1 MQLVQELRKAPTVH
15 DLCASHA
22 FVQHRCGARR
32 PNRCARADTTMRST
46 MLLTTAGLLAA
57 GLRPSTRLCAKSIFR
72 GPETPTREARA
83 ANAALAEAGELL
95 NSGDG
100 EAAVHALVMHA
111 DALLACDGATL
122 SALCGDDVALAEL
135 TSDVLEAVSE
145 EALDLD
151 HERKTL
157 LKKLIQAA
165 QTSEEEVD
173 QVLEEAGD
181 LLIETAF
188 VDYLD
193 GEAQRLAAES
203 DAEAR
208 LLELLDALRFRVIQ
222 SLGMQIFGAGAEA
235 LKRVLSIEDSVMREE
250 AFRNALESCDV
261 DAQCDSAG
269 ILAALDETLRDVTLR
284 GDAHPDLVEAL
295 QGLAEIAA
303 EYDFGYSEPADDE
316 SR

>member
-1 MQLVQELRKAPTVH
+1 MLGARLRNRFVA
-15 DLCASHA
+15 HA
-22 FVQHRCGARR
+22 YTTKRTQCGA
-32 PNRCARADTTMRST
+32 PCAACSRAPASPV
-46 MLLTTAGLLAA
+46 AA
-57 GLRPSTRLCAKSIFR
+57 GLRPSTRLYAKRIFR
-72 GPETPTREARA
+72 GPETPTRETRE
-83 ANAALAEAGELL
+83 ANAALAEAGDLL
-95 NSGDG
+95 NKGDG
-100 EAAVHALVMHA
+100 EAAIHALVMHA

-122 SALCGDDVALAEL
+122 SALCGDDEALAEL
-135 TSDVLEAVSE
+135 ASDVLEAVSE

-151 HERKTL
+151 HERKAL

-165 QTSEEEVD
+165 QTSEDVD
-173 QVLEEAGD
+173 RVLEEAGD

-193 GEAQRLAAES
+193 GEAQSLAAES

-222 SLGMQIFGAGAEA
+222 SLGHADFRGGRGGLEA
-235 LKRVLSIEDSVMREE
+235 PLSIEDSVMREE

-284 GDAHPDLVEAL
+284 GDAHEHPGGPPV
-295 QGLAEIAA
+295 GLAEIAA
-303 EYDFGYSEPADDE
+303 EHDFGYSEPVDDE

>member
-1 MQLVQELRKAPTVH
+1 
-15 DLCASHA
+15 
-22 FVQHRCGARR
+22 
-32 PNRCARADTTMRST
+32 MRST
-46 MLLTTAGLLAA
+46 LRHLLTTGLLVAA
-57 GLRPSTRLCAKSIFR
+57 GLRPSTRLYAKKIFR
-72 GPETPTREARA
+72 GPETPTRETRE
-83 ANAALAEAGELL
+83 ANAALAEAGDLL
-95 NSGDG
+95 NKGDG
-100 EAAVHALVMHA
+100 EAAIHALVMHA

-122 SALCGDDVALAEL
+122 SALCGDDAALAEL
-135 TSDVLEAVSE
+135 ASDVLEAVSE

-165 QTSEEEVD
+165 QTSEEDVD
-173 QVLEEAGD
+173 RVLEEAGD

-284 GDAHPDLVEAL
+284 GDAHEDLVEAL
-295 QGLAEIAA
+295 QSLAEIAA

>member
-1 MQLVQELRKAPTVH
+1 
-15 DLCASHA
+15 
-22 FVQHRCGARR
+22 
-32 PNRCARADTTMRST
+32 
-46 MLLTTAGLLAA
+46 
-57 GLRPSTRLCAKSIFR
+57 
-72 GPETPTREARA
+72 
-83 ANAALAEAGELL
+83 
-95 NSGDG
+95 
-100 EAAVHALVMHA
+100 MHA

-122 SALCGDDVALAEL
+122 SALCGDDAALAEL
-135 TSDVLEAVSE
+135 ASDVLEAVSE

-165 QTSEEEVD
+165 QTSEEDVD
-173 QVLEEAGD
+173 RVLEEAGD

-193 GEAQRLAAES
+193 GEAQTLAAES

-269 ILAALDETLRDVTLR
+269 ILAALDETCCDVTSRDASRGPGPRATKHR
-284 GDAHPDLVEAL
+284 GDR
-295 QGLAEIAA
+295 GRR
-303 EYDFGYSEPADDE
+303 DFGLEPADEPFSDTGFAAVRV
-316 SR
+316 SLY